1 MSNFTLDL
9 FSELTGA
16 FETVKSAVNSAK
28 TENVQNKGRHHQKP
42 MGHSMAG
49 RVVQGMQ
56 PDGPGG
62 VNQPFAKKKAS
73 LQAAHARSRSERIE
87 NEASDRRAQLRNAFV
102 MAEVLS
108 PPVSRKRH
116 SHKSM
121 LRRGGGNL

>member
-1 MSNFTLDL
+1 MSNFTLDI

-28 TENVQNKGRHHQKP
+28 TESVQNRGRHHQTP
-42 MGHSMAG
+42 MGPSMAG

-56 PDGPGG
+56 PDRTGG
-62 VNQPFAKKKAS
+62 VNQPSVKKEAS
-73 LQAAHARSRSERIE
+73 LQPVRAKSRPERMENKTSE
-87 NEASDRRAQLRNAFV
+87 RRAQLRNAFV

-116 SHKSM
+116 SHKSV